1 ARLDLALTHRRR
13 SDLRPEGFAQVRQ
26 QQLRVRLMGI
36 GAEVAQSH
44 AQVVVDAP
52 RQPGA
57 VHAVSVATL
66 VGESNAAPLTG
77 HPHDLAHSC
86 CCWSYGMEWLLP
98 PVAAPGVISCASSS
112 VGMSG

>member
-1 ARLDLALTHRRR
+1 RMDLALTHRRR
-13 SDLRPEGFAQVRQ
+13 SDLRPEGFAQVRK

-44 AQVVVDAP
+44 AKVVVDAP

-57 VHAVSVATL
+57 VHAMPVAAL
-66 VGESNAAPLTG
+66 VGEPNAAPLPG

-86 CCWSYGMEWLLP
+86 CVSYGMDWLPP